1 MNREQVIRAGMVG
14 VGAAIGAAAG
24 AALGDVGEG
33 IVLGVAV
40 AFFAILPRKLYASPA
55 EFYLL
60 TRFGPKTAKLYLAI
74 AVPWVYLFLLTAG
87 VGSAYVIFT
96 LDKVLAALFV
106 LAVMLL
112 AISIWT
118 RLVLRWVSLIR
129 SAQA

>member
-1 MNREQVIRAGMVG
+1 MNREQLIRAAI
-14 VGAAIGAAAG
+14 VGAGIVLGAATG
-24 AALGDVGEG
+24 AALGDVEE
-33 IVLGVAV
+33 GVAFGAAI
-40 AFFAILPRKLYASPA
+40 AFLLVLPRKLLTSPA

>member
-1 MNREQVIRAGMVG
+1 MNREQFIRAGMVG
-14 VGAAIGAAAG
+14 IGAVIGASVG

-40 AFFAILPRKLYASPA
+40 AFFAILPGKLYSSPA

-60 TRFGPKTAKLYLAI
+60 TRFGPRAAKLYLAI

-96 LDKVLAALFV
+96 LNKILAALFV
-106 LAVMLL
+106 LAVTLL
-112 AISIWT
+112 ANSIWT
-118 RLVLRWVSLIR
+118 RLVLRWISLLR
-129 SAQA
+129 STQA